1 MPMMP
6 AMERMTFQD
15 LREPGATLGAG
26 VSAGF
31 LAGVLIGG
39 VGGRLAMLALRLTS
53 DPSLNGVSTDDGFT
67 IGRVS
72 LQTLFLLGVTAGLG
86 MAGGLFYLVVRRWI
100 PSRWRIPLM
109 ALFFALVGG
118 AGLIGPSAVDFTL
131 LSPLPLAV
139 ALFVVIPAAYGA
151 TMPWIAER
159 LLREDSILRTGRW
172 AWIVGLVPL
181 LFANIVG
188 ALVLLVALG
197 VWAIGR
203 STPELVDA
211 WRSKVVTWLGRA
223 GLVIIALTSG
233 AGLVRDGIDILG

>member
-1 MPMMP
+1 
-6 AMERMTFQD
+6 
-15 LREPGATLGAG
+15 

-53 DPSLNGVSTDDGFT
+53 DPSLHGVSTDDGFT

-86 MAGGLFYLVVRRWI
+86 MAGGLFYLVVRRRI
-100 PSRWRIPLM
+100 ASRWRIPLM
-109 ALFFALVGG
+109 TLFFALVGG

-131 LSPLPLAV
+131 LSPLRLAV

-159 LLREDSILRTGRW
+159 LLREDSILRRGRW
-172 AWIVGLVPL
+172 AWVVGLAPL
-181 LFANIVG
+181 LLANIVG

-203 STPELVDA
+203 STPELVKA

-223 GLVIIALTSG
+223 ALVAVAVASG

>member
-1 MPMMP
+1 MLPDMD
-6 AMERMTFQD
+6 RLTLQD
-15 LREPGATLGAG
+15 LRDPGATLGAG

-31 LAGVLIGG
+31 LAGVVIGG
-39 VGGRLAMLALRLTS
+39 VGGRLAMLALRFTS
-53 DPSLNGVSTDDGFT
+53 DPSLRGVSTDDGFT

-109 ALFFALVGG
+109 TAFFALVGG
-118 AGLIGPSAVDFTL
+118 AGLIGPSAVDFAL

-139 ALFVVIPAAYGA
+139 AFFVAIPAAFGA

-159 LLREDSILRTGRW
+159 LLREDSILRRGRW
-172 AWIVGLVPL
+172 GWIVGLVPL

-197 VWAIGR
+197 IWAIGR

-211 WRSKVVTWLGRA
+211 WRSTVVTWLGRA
-223 GLVIIALTSG
+223 ALVIIAFASG

>member
-1 MPMMP
+1 MMP
-6 AMERMTFQD
+6 AMERLAFED
-15 LREPGATLGAG
+15 LREPGVSLGAG

-53 DPSLNGVSTDDGFT
+53 DPSLHGVSTDDGFT

-109 ALFFALVGG
+109 TLFFALVGG

-139 ALFVVIPAAYGA
+139 AFFVAIPAVYGA
-151 TMPWIAER
+151 TVPWVAER
-159 LLREDSILRTGRW
+159 LLREDSILRRGRW
-172 AWIVGLVPL
+172 AWVGGLLPL

-197 VWAIGR
+197 GGPSVARHPSSWMPGDPR
-203 STPELVDA
+203 SS
-211 WRSKVVTWLGRA
+211 RGSGRA
-223 GLVIIALTSG
+223 ALVIIAFASG
-233 AGLVRDGIDILG
+233 DGLVRDGIDILG